1 MKFRR
6 IPTQNSIGHYRHP
19 EGTAGI
25 GIHALNSDTWMTIEE
40 IMEVHRNYYKNT
52 IGAPSYEEGIPPT
65 WGELIR
71 DLGIFVCFHM
81 AEVKECEND

>member
-40 IMEVHRNYYKNT
+40 IMEEHKNYYRCND
-52 IGAPSYEEGIPPT
+52 GVPPT
-65 WGELIR
+65 WGELLR
-71 DLGIFVCFHM
+71 DLGTFICFYM
-81 AEVKECEND
+81 VEVKECEND